1 MAGPEFQE
9 VPMPEPR
16 VLIVHDERIIADT
29 LAQIL
34 AQSGYQARAVYSG
47 EQAVQAAS
55 ESIPDVLIAYVVMQG
70 MNGVEAALLIR
81 QICLRCR
88 VLLFSGQFTTV
99 DLLSRAGIDSPA
111 FEILAKP
118 VFIGRKTV

>member
-1 MAGPEFQE
+1 
-9 VPMPEPR
+9 MPEPR

-29 LAQIL
+29 LVQIL

-55 ESIPDVLIAYVVMQG
+55 ESSPDVLIADVVMQG

-81 QICLRCR
+81 QTCPHCL
-88 VLLFSGQFTTV
+88 VLLLSGQAATA
-99 DLLSRAGIDSPA
+99 DLLSQVGTDGHA

-118 VFIGRKTV
+118 VSPQVLLARLKTMVVE

>member
-1 MAGPEFQE
+1 
-9 VPMPEPR
+9 MPEPR
-16 VLIVHDERIIADT
+16 ILIVHDERIIADT

-34 AQSGYQARAVYSG
+34 AQSGYQAKAVYSG

-55 ESIPDVLIAYVVMQG
+55 ESSPDVLIADVVMQE

-81 QICLRCR
+81 QICPQCH
-88 VLLFSGQFTTV
+88 VLLFSGQATTV
-99 DLLSRAGIDSPA
+99 DLLSRAGTDGHP

-118 VFIGRKTV
+118 VSPQVLLARLKTMVLG

>member
-1 MAGPEFQE
+1 
-9 VPMPEPR
+9 VPVPR

-55 ESIPDVLIAYVVMQG
+55 ESSPDVLIADVVMQG

-81 QICLRCR
+81 QISPQCH
-88 VLLFSGQFTTV
+88 VLLSQ
-99 DLLSRAGIDSPA
+99 
-111 FEILAKP
+111 AKP
-118 VFIGRKTV
+118 PLRTCFPEQAPMVTRSRYWPSLCPRRLSSLA

>member
-1 MAGPEFQE
+1 
-9 VPMPEPR
+9 MPEPR

-118 VFIGRKTV
+118 VSPQVLLACLKTMVVG